1 MVIHPSL
8 VVAQV
13 HRRIAYS
20 MVFMNWH
27 HYLVIVY
34 LCISISGAWSWS
46 NSQAVSVSGHRKV
59 TPPEHHLG
67 STTSRRRTSLSV
79 LGFFQGKDEQ
89 GKDDSTDEME
99 VGSLSGISEVMNSM
113 NRFKT
118 SQRVSE
124 RTNVVIQEL
133 AGVTVEGTSADGKVK
148 VMFNGQQRPVGVQI
162 DEAYFQALGRKSGA
176 RELSVAINEAMKQA
190 HEKSAAKMEEK
201 LKALYSDLGFHAV

>member
-1 MVIHPSL
+1 
-8 VVAQV
+8 
-13 HRRIAYS
+13 

-27 HYLVIVY
+27 QYLVIVFLY
-34 LCISISGAWSWS
+34 PSISGAWSWS
-46 NSQAVSVSGHRKV
+46 TSQAASISGYR
-59 TPPEHHLG
+59 PYLLA
-67 STTSRRRTSLSV
+67 SRATKRRTSLSV

-99 VGSLSGISEVMNSM
+99 VGSLSGVSEVMNSM

-124 RTNVVIQEL
+124 RTNVVVQEL

-148 VMFNGQQRPVGVQI
+148 VMFNGQQRPIGVQI
-162 DEAYFQALGRKSGA
+162 DEAYFQSLGRKSGA

-201 LKALYSDLGFHAV
+201 LKALYSDLGFHAT